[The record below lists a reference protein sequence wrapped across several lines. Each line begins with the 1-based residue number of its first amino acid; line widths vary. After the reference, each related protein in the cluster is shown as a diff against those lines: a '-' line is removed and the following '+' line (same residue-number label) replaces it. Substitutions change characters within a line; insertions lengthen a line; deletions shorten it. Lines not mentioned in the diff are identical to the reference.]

1 MRRGLL
7 VCSTAVA
14 AVVAGG
20 APEVA
25 SAKALGGVTRQSW
38 PVLVELNKKG
48 TKVVRATAGVTLE
61 CTPSMGIISLPD
73 VYSNMK
79 VSKKGKFGSSF
90 GPDTMRNDDGTTTDF
105 EGSMSGK
112 LNAARTKASGKWQL
126 KVTDH
131 AATGAV
137 TDTCDSGTVR
147 WKAKD

>member
-1 MRRGLL
+1 MRRGL
-7 VCSTAVA
+7 VVWSTVVA
-14 AVVAGG
+14 AVVVAG

-25 SAKALGGVTRQSW
+25 SAKALGGTTRQDW
-38 PVLVELNKKG
+38 PVVIELNRQG
-48 TKVVRATAGVTLE
+48 TKVVQATAGVTLD
-61 CTPSMGIISLPD
+61 CTPSMGVVSLPD
-73 VYSNMK
+73 AYSNLK
-79 VSKKGKFGSSF
+79 VSRKGKFGGAF
-90 GPDTMRNDDGTTTDF
+90 GPETMRNDDGTTTDF

-137 TDTCDSGTVR
+137 TDTCDSGPVR

>member
-7 VCSTAVA
+7 VWSTVV
-14 AVVAGG
+14 AVVVVAG

-25 SAKALGGVTRQSW
+25 SAKALGGTTRQDW
-38 PVLVELNKKG
+38 PVVIELNKKG
-48 TKVVRATAGVTLE
+48 SKVVQATAGVTLD
-61 CTPSMGIISLPD
+61 CTPSKASGRLPD

-79 VSKKGKFGSSF
+79 VSRKGKFGSSF
-90 GPDTMRNDDGTTTDF
+90 GPETVPNDDGTSTAF

-112 LNAARTKASGKWQL
+112 LNAARTKASGKWQI
-126 KVTDH
+126 KVTEH